1 MQKQEIEIAGYK
13 ITQLSKTEFE
23 AENKEQN
30 LDFYFEVN
38 DENEIDVFV
47 FDTEVKYTGRNANIE
62 ACITS
67 FQSSSLTD
75 AVSEA
80 MSINFQNFN

>member
-38 DENEIDVFV
+38 EENEVDVFV
-47 FDTEVKYTGRNANIE
+47 FDSKVKGNACDS
-62 ACITS
+62 AAS
-67 FQSSSLTD
+67 FTCETLDD
-75 AVSEA
+75 AVFDA
-80 MSINFQNFN
+80 MNWKFN